1 MGTSIPPVS
10 NPVTNPMSPSLAG
23 AMTGNN
29 GANHVP
35 GGKMGKDEFLK
46 LLTVQLSHQDPMDP
60 MDGKQMAADLA
71 QFSGLE
77 QLLNINEALATQ
89 QGQYDSLVLAM
100 NNNVAMGAVG
110 KSVVIESDKVL
121 LTKDSQGVMT
131 GKVMADISESGVA
144 KLTLLDKSGK
154 EVGSRS
160 LGYIAAGAGQTF
172 DVDTAATNLPED
184 VYQFRIDVA
193 DGSGANVPQK
203 TYTVGTIDGLTYGE
217 GGKALLTM
225 GPLTI
230 AYSAIVKILA

>member
-1 MGTSIPPVS
+1 
-10 NPVTNPMSPSLAG
+10 
-23 AMTGNN
+23 
-29 GANHVP
+29 
-35 GGKMGKDEFLK
+35 
-46 LLTVQLSHQDPMDP
+46 
-60 MDGKQMAADLA
+60 MAAA
-71 QFSGLE
+71 TVNTGPA
-77 QLLNINEALATQ
+77 INEALANQ

-110 KSVVIESDKVL
+110 KTVILESDKVL
-121 LTKDSQGVMT
+121 LTEDAQGVVT
-131 GKVMADISESGVA
+131 GKVMADISEGGVA

-193 DGSGANVPQK
+193 DGSGKSVPQK